1 MPGTISTL
9 VYSLDSTD
17 EYAHPQPVEV
27 TTEDATFR
35 LAEGLL
41 TVRLHS
47 PAPTIRGARDLVEP
61 FLRAWEFEDDIR
73 GMPRCFRFAFQRAWP
88 GSSAPDEALNPPEAF
103 QYERTETGPLV
114 IALRVYPEPPS
125 ILLSPEMEAIWRRY
139 KRSRLDIGEPVA
151 SCAYFALTVLER
163 SAGGRMEAARR
174 YAIEPSVLRK
184 LGELT
189 TVRGDLTTARKAP
202 EASAVPLSRSERK
215 WIDHVLRYTLIHM
228 GMVNAG
234 KSPTLLRM
242 ADLPAL

>member
-9 VYSLDSTD
+9 VYSFDSTD
-17 EYAHPQPVEV
+17 EYADPKPVEV
-27 TTEDATFR
+27 TNEDATFR

-47 PAPTIRGARDLVEP
+47 PTPTIRRARDLVEP
-61 FLRAWEFEDDIR
+61 LLRAWEFEGDVR
-73 GMPRCFRFAFQRAWP
+73 GMPRCFRFAFQRAFL
-88 GSSAPDEALNPPEAF
+88 GNSAPDEALNPPEAL

-114 IALRVYPEPPS
+114 IALRVYPEAPS
-125 ILLSPEMEAIWRRY
+125 ILLSPEMEAIWKRY
-139 KRSRLDIGEPVA
+139 KRASLDIGEPLA

-174 YAIEPSVLRK
+174 FAIEPSVLRK

-189 TVRGDLTTARKAP
+189 TLRGDLTTARKALEP
-202 EASAVPLSRSERK
+202 SAMPLSRSERN
-215 WIDHVLRYTLIHM
+215 WIDHVVRYALIHM

-234 KSPTLLRM
+234 TSPILLKM
-242 ADLPAL
+242 ADLPAI